1 MEKVIWQ
8 DDDLAAY
15 NTEDVE
21 TIMLSTE
28 FGFNRPQ
35 YIFKNCERLFI
46 DAEKIKSVADAIY
59 AELGLGWLPYPENK
73 PEKSGLYSVTI
84 SPNSC
89 VPLPRVVRRDFYNCD
104 TDKWR
109 DFESADIVAFIKDV
123 QPYSK
128 RKQRQP

>member
-1 MEKVIWQ
+1 MEKKKIEHNAVWFSECLRGNECMTIK
-8 DDDLAAY
+8 DMGD
-15 NTEDVE
+15 NE
-21 TIMLSTE
+21 TVMFTKAGAKVL
-28 FGFNRPQ
+28 
-35 YIFKNCERLFI
+35 
-46 DAEKIKSVADAIY
+46 ADAIY

-109 DFESADIVAFIKDV
+109 DFESADIVAFMKDV

>member
-1 MEKVIWQ
+1 MSTITSIYMSGDGNLELLKFDNGDMIFMFHDIV
-8 DDDLAAY
+8 DDFVVDPK
-15 NTEDVE
+15 E
-21 TIMLSTE
+21 
-28 FGFNRPQ
+28 Q
-35 YIFKNCERLFI
+35 KQ
-46 DAEKIKSVADAIY
+46 VADAIY

-73 PEKSGLYSVTI
+73 PEKSGTYFVTI